1 MIFNLIWK
9 ASTSQVVLRLSMRKW
24 LRNFIFNWMKNR
36 NKWLLEGY
44 KSRYIEFQKIFLYVI
59 HCILNTANSISCG
72 VTYTEYKIIIYSLI
86 RMQLANYTSIKK
98 SIFLEILLLAA
109 NIMNSIPQTCIV
121 LCVVLYWKFHLCKN
135 LWKWSRVQ
143 NMLMSSNY

>member
-1 MIFNLIWK
+1 MNFKRLYPK
-9 ASTSQVVLRLSMRKW
+9 ST
-24 LRNFIFNWMKNR
+24 
-36 NKWLLEGY
+36 
-44 KSRYIEFQKIFLYVI
+44 YIEFQKIFLYVI

-109 NIMNSIPQTCIV
+109 NIMNSIP
-121 LCVVLYWKFHLCKN
+121 
-135 LWKWSRVQ
+135 
-143 NMLMSSNY
+143 

>member
-1 MIFNLIWK
+1 MNFRRLYLLI
-9 ASTSQVVLRLSMRKW
+9 
-24 LRNFIFNWMKNR
+24 I
-36 NKWLLEGY
+36 E
-44 KSRYIEFQKIFLYVI
+44 KSIYIEFQKIFLYVI

-121 LCVVLYWKFHLCKN
+121 SCVVLYWKFNLCKN
-135 LWKWSRVQ
+135 SWKWSRAR
-143 NMLMSSNY
+143 NMLLSSNCWIHWHPKLILKFFLVCLSILY